1 MEGIKLSLTEDMK
14 QPEKEVMKIHSKL
27 SELEKDVK
35 LLVENDD
42 VMRNSKRIRIE
53 LNKAAERMA
62 QVVSE
67 EIEEEIKRRD
77 THYRRN
83 HFEE

>member
-1 MEGIKLSLTEDMK
+1 
-14 QPEKEVMKIHSKL
+14 MKIHSKL

-77 THYRRN
+77 TLYRRK

>member
-1 MEGIKLSLTEDMK
+1 
-14 QPEKEVMKIHSKL
+14 MKIHSKL